1 MTLAERNSQRRI
13 PQSEAVDRFMITN
26 DCTLC
31 GVCEYMCPQ
40 DAIQEAPN
48 QFVVRRHLCNGCGEC
63 VPFCPVRAIVPA
75 HEFKSRQQLTRTAQL
90 RDILGRSE

>member
-1 MTLAERNSQRRI
+1 LTLTERRPRRDTS
-13 PQSEAVDRFMITN
+13 PEEAVDRFMITS
-26 DCTLC
+26 DCTHC

-48 QFVVRRHLCNGCGEC
+48 QLVVRRHLCNGCGEC

-75 HEFKSRQQLTRTAQL
+75 DEFKSRQQLTRKAQL
-90 RDILGRSE
+90 RRILQQPE

>member
-1 MTLAERNSQRRI
+1 MTLAERRPRRTS
-13 PQSEAVDRFMITN
+13 PPDEPLNLFMITN
-26 DCTLC
+26 DCTRC

-48 QFVVRRHLCNGCGEC
+48 QLVVRRQRCNGCAEC

-75 HEFKSRQQLTRTAQL
+75 DEFKSRQQLTRKAQL
-90 RDILGRSE
+90 RRILQQPE

>member
-1 MTLAERNSQRRI
+1 MASVRAPSSI
-13 PQSEAVDRFMITN
+13 YMITS

-31 GVCEYMCPQ
+31 GVCEFMCPR

-63 VPFCPVRAIVPA
+63 VPYCPVRAIVPQA
-75 HEFKSRQQLTRTAQL
+75 EFASRQRRTRKAEL
-90 RDILGRSE
+90 RRVLGV